1 LRCHLVES
9 GGELRT
15 KIARR
20 TGQCVDLV
28 GVGGIVSRQIVEGK
42 AASFAGLE
50 VGVGC
55 VKRGCVSETLGLIFC
70 GGADMVDKIYTMIY
84 ERPMA

>member
-1 LRCHLVES
+1 
-9 GGELRT
+9 LRT

-20 TGQCVDLV
+20 TGQCVDLI
-28 GVGGIVSRQIVEGK
+28 GVDGIVSKQIVKGK
-42 AASFAGLE
+42 AASFARLE

-55 VKRGCVSETLGLIFC
+55 VKRGCVSETSGLILC
-70 GGADMVDKIYTMIY
+70 GGANMVDKIYTMID

>member
-1 LRCHLVES
+1 
-9 GGELRT
+9 
-15 KIARR
+15 
-20 TGQCVDLV
+20 
-28 GVGGIVSRQIVEGK
+28 VSKQIVEGK
-42 AASFAGLE
+42 AASFARLE

-55 VKRGCVSETLGLIFC
+55 VKRGCVSETSGLIFC